1 MQWLALQHLWVLAII
16 PVIIILYLLKRKYEN
31 VEISSILLWQQM
43 LRDQEANRPWQKL
56 QRNLLLFL
64 QLLIAILLILALLK
78 PAILVDGV
86 VADHTVLVLDSS
98 GSMLAK
104 EGEATRFELAKQEA
118 GKIIDHLGS
127 GQSLTIIEVGKEPKI
142 HISKTQDKSS
152 LYQALA
158 QIQARPGVGDYRSAL
173 SLATAIVNS
182 ESEVGLIWF
191 GDGDNGHLL
200 SSPELLRVT
209 SDKFHHAQIGQSRE
223 NVSIATF
230 VSQKR
235 QDKTEGLIRIDNHGL
250 TESHGRLTIYDDSGD
265 ALDDVP
271 FSVQGRGSYTLT
283 FANLPDRNAYKA
295 ELSVEGD
302 GLEEDN
308 QLWSVPFLQGKI
320 KAVLVSAEGNRFL
333 SQSLT
338 LGDRIYLERMT
349 DLPEKMDE
357 SVDLWIFDRV
367 VPDKLPK
374 GNMLL
379 ISLNESTEWMT
390 YLGQKEINQTTKVT
404 NDKHTLLQYVD
415 WRNVYVSQATSVE
428 PITGMESLVKAGDND
443 VLFAGDI
450 NGRKT
455 VLLGFD
461 LHHSDFPLQTGF
473 PIFIQNVVS
482 WLSPTQSLPLAS
494 GYPGEHVT
502 LFLTPGAEKRV
513 VTLPHGEKEELSVEA
528 TSFLYQIPEQTGLY
542 HLEEIRGGE
551 KIDRY
556 FSVSMRE
563 SESNIRPYHMVAPS
577 SVGNEEESTEMSL
590 MEKKGRKDLT
600 FWLAA
605 MALIFCLVEW
615 VVYHR
620 GY

>member
-1 MQWLALQHLWVLAII
+1 MQWLALQHIWVVAII

-64 QLLIAILLILALLK
+64 QLLIALLLILAILK
-78 PAILVDGV
+78 PAIPVDGV

-104 EGEATRFELAKQEA
+104 EEGVTRFDVAKLEVEQT
-118 GKIIDHLGS
+118 IDHLGS

-142 HISKTQDKSS
+142 HISKTQDKAS
-152 LYQALA
+152 LYQALG

-182 ESEVGLIWF
+182 ESEAGLIWF

-200 SSPELLRVT
+200 SSPELLSMT
-209 SDKFHHAQIGQSRE
+209 SDKFHHVQIGQFRE

-230 VSQKR
+230 VTQKR
-235 QDKTEGLIRIDNHGL
+235 QDRIEGLIRVDNSGMK
-250 TESHGRLTIYDDSGD
+250 SRHGRLTIHDDSGE

-271 FSVQGRGSYTLT
+271 FSVRGGESYTLNFT
-283 FANLPDRNAYKA
+283 NLPERNAYKA

-320 KAVLVSAEGNRFL
+320 NAVLVSAEGNRFL
-333 SQSLT
+333 SQSLS
-338 LGDRIYLERMT
+338 LGDRISLERMT
-349 DLPEKMDE
+349 ELPEKLDE

-367 VPDKLPK
+367 VPDELPE
-374 GNMLL
+374 GNMLF
-379 ISLNESTEWMT
+379 IAPNESTEWMT
-390 YLGQKEINQTTKVT
+390 YLGRKESNQTAKAT
-404 NDKHTLLQYVD
+404 NEKHTLLQYVD
-415 WRNVYVSQATSVE
+415 WENVYVSQLTSVKQM
-428 PITGMESLVKAGDND
+428 TGMKSLVKAGESD
-443 VLFAGDI
+443 LLLAGDI
-450 NGRKT
+450 KGRKT

-482 WLSPTQSLPLAS
+482 WLSPKQSLPLAS
-494 GYPGEHVT
+494 GYPGEYVT
-502 LFLTPGAEKRV
+502 LPLTPGAEKRV
-513 VTLPHGEKEELSVEA
+513 VTLPDGKKEDFSAEA
-528 TSFLYQIPEQTGLY
+528 SSFLYQLPEQTGLY
-542 HLEEIRGGE
+542 HLEEIRGEE

-563 SESNIRPYHMVAPS
+563 SESDIRSYHMVAPS
-577 SVGNEEESTEMSL
+577 SLSNEEEIKERSLTE
-590 MEKKGRKDLT
+590 KNGRKEMT

-605 MALIFCLVEW
+605 MALLFCLVEW